1 MEDDWTE
8 YYENI
13 NNLENYYD
21 EFDFQKHRY
30 GFVSRKFE
38 FWKKYFI
45 QLKKMIPNIGNFF
58 IKQNLM
64 QMCMLSIN
72 CRIKKKNLFLIK
84 LKH

>member
-45 QLKKMIPNIGNFF
+45 QLKKNDPKYWKFF
-58 IKQNLM
+58 YKTKLDADVYAFDQ
-64 QMCMLSIN
+64 LSDKE
-72 CRIKKKNLFLIK
+72 KKIIS
-84 LKH
+84 H

>member
-13 NNLENYYD
+13 SKIENYYD
-21 EFDFQKHRY
+21 EFDSQKHRN
-30 GFVSRKFE
+30 GFVLRKFE
-38 FWKKYFI
+38 FWKKYFKK
-45 QLKKMIPNIGNFF
+45 LKKDDPKYWKFF

-72 CRIKKKNLFLIK
+72 CRIRKKIYFSLS
-84 LKH
+84 